1 MHRKG
6 KVTGVKV
13 PEDIVCNFYKDDKC
27 DQPILYSVEEPGI
40 CTFSEWDTDD
50 QKVANESVSI
60 LCFNSN
66 EEEA

>member
-1 MHRKG
+1 MYTDTAKRD
-6 KVTGVKV
+6 
-13 PEDIVCNFYKDDKC
+13 EKC

-40 CTFSEWDTDD
+40 CKFSEWDSED

-60 LCFNSN
+60 LCFDSN